1 MNKKIRR
8 YLKKEKSLRNKWKA
22 EPKKYRSIKKNKNQK
37 QSMNQ
42 SNICCVIKKKSKTNK
57 NTETICTI
65 MYACYNNHSEIHKT
79 LYDPPPKKKITI
91 VNI

>member
-1 MNKKIRR
+1 MKSWTKEISKHKK
-8 YLKKEKSLRNKWKA
+8 KQT
-22 EPKKYRSIKKNKNQK
+22 QK

-79 LYDPPPKKKITI
+79 LYDPPPKKKSPL
-91 VNI
+91 